1 MENKETQEKPVGSET
16 NKPVSATMPGQM
28 GSQPG
33 SQTGGQ
39 PGSGQT
45 TGSAATQQS
54 RYQEAGQKPAQ
65 HTEEQWNEMKEGG
78 AEVVD
83 KAKQTVTD
91 AYKRT
96 SQTLNEGYEQARD
109 YGRENPG
116 QTALVMF
123 GVGIGVG
130 IWLANSMSSR
140 SRASRIVPPVMTAL
154 SDIAVQLFR

>member
-1 MENKETQEKPVGSET
+1 MENKETQEKPVGSEM
-16 NKPVSATMPGQM
+16 NKPGTATMPGQ
-28 GSQPG
+28 
-33 SQTGGQ
+33 TGNQ

-65 HTEEQWNEMKEGG
+65 QTEEQWNEMKERG

-96 SQTLNEGYEQARD
+96 SQTLNEGYEQAVD

-140 SRASRIVPPVMTAL
+140 SRASRIVPPVMNAL
-154 SDIAVQLFR
+154 SDIAMQLFR